1 VRHRRRVAV
10 DSHDL
15 GALRAVVRRTRLVRL
30 VLAGAAVAALAA
42 TVASARSLDIEKRTI
57 APTGSTAVIV
67 LDVSLSI
74 ADDYGSVQRSLEN
87 VIEGDGPVGLV
98 VFSDVAYELLPPG
111 TPAAELRPILRVLE
125 PPRRG
130 QATTPWTESFR
141 GGTKISEALA
151 LAGDMLERERV
162 ENGSIVLV
170 SDLQTSP
177 DDVGALTRTIGDL
190 RSRSVTVRV
199 VPIGALTDG
208 RVLFGRLL
216 GEQGFAA
223 PAEFEGETIP
233 FRVADSAGQPVGLLV
248 LTGLFFLVLAGHE
261 RFAAR
266 LGLPKGAA

>member
-1 VRHRRRVAV
+1 MRRRRSVAV

-30 VLAGAAVAALAA
+30 VLALCVVSALAA
-42 TVASARSLDIEKRTI
+42 TVATARSLDIQKRSI
-57 APTGSTAVIV
+57 VPTGSTAVVV

-111 TPAAELRPILRVLE
+111 TPALELRPILRVLR
-125 PPRRG
+125 PPG
-130 QATTPWTESFR
+130 SGAATTPWTESFR

-151 LAGDMLERERV
+151 LAQAMLERERV
-162 ENGSIVLV
+162 ERGSILLV

-177 DDVGALTRTIGDL
+177 DDVGALAQTVQELRGDG
-190 RSRSVTVRV
+190 VDVRV

-208 RVLFGRLL
+208 RRLFRRLL
-216 GEQGFAA
+216 GEEGFAA
-223 PAEFEGETIP
+223 PAEFEGEIIP
-233 FRVADSAGQPVGLLV
+233 LRTADSAGRPVLLLA
-248 LTGLFFLVLAGHE
+248 LTLVFFLALAVHE
-261 RFAAR
+261 RAAAR
-266 LGLPKGAA
+266 LALPRRLA

>member
-1 VRHRRRVAV
+1 VRRRRSVAV
-10 DSHDL
+10 DSHDV

-42 TVASARSLDIEKRTI
+42 TVASARSLDIQKRTI

-98 VFSDVAYELLPPG
+98 IFSDIPYELLPPG
-111 TPAAELRPILRVLE
+111 TPASELRPILRVLE

-141 GGTKISEALA
+141 GGTKISEALM

-162 ENGSIVLV
+162 RNGSIVLV

-177 DDVGALTRTIGDL
+177 DDVGALTRAVGDL
-190 RSRSVTVRV
+190 QNRSVTLRV

-208 RVLFGRLL
+208 RVLFERLL
-216 GEQGFAA
+216 GPEGFAA
-223 PAEFEGETIP
+223 PTAFEGETIP
-233 FRVADSAGQPVGLLV
+233 LRSADSAGQPVGLLV
-248 LTGLFFLVLAGHE
+248 LTGLFFLALAGHE

-266 LGLPKGAA
+266 LGLPKGSA

>member
-1 VRHRRRVAV
+1 VRRRRSNAV

-15 GALRAVVRRTRLVRL
+15 GALRTVVRRTRLVRL
-30 VLAGAAVAALAA
+30 VLAGTAVAALAA
-42 TVASARSLDIEKRTI
+42 TVASARSLDIQKRTI

-67 LDVSLSI
+67 VDVSLSI

-141 GGTKISEALA
+141 GGTKISGALE

-162 ENGSIVLV
+162 RNGSIVLV

-177 DDVGALTRTIGDL
+177 DDIGALTRIVGEL
-190 RSRSVTVRV
+190 QNRGVTVRV

-208 RVLFGRLL
+208 RVLFERLL
-216 GEQGFAA
+216 GQEGFAA

-233 FRVADSAGQPVGLLV
+233 LRTADRAGQPVGLLL
-248 LTGLFFLVLAGHE
+248 LTALFFLALAGHE

>member
-1 VRHRRRVAV
+1 VRRRRSVAV
-10 DSHDL
+10 DSHDV
-15 GALRAVVRRTRLVRL
+15 GALRGVVRRTRLIRL
-30 VLAGAAVAALAA
+30 VLAAATVAALAA
-42 TVASARSLDIEKRTI
+42 TVASARALDIEKRTI
-57 APTGSTAVIV
+57 VPTGSTAVIV

-74 ADDYGSVQRSLEN
+74 ADDYGSLQRALEN

-141 GGTKISEALA
+141 GGTKISESLA
-151 LAGDMLERERV
+151 LAADMLERDRV
-162 ENGSIVLV
+162 ENGSIILV

-177 DDVGALTRTIGDL
+177 DDVEALTRTIEDL

-199 VPIGALTDG
+199 VPIGALSDG

-216 GEQGFAA
+216 GEEGFAA

-233 FRVADSAGQPVGLLV
+233 LRTADSAGHPVGLLV
-248 LTGLFFLVLAGHE
+248 LTALFFLALAAHERLAG
-261 RFAAR
+261 R
-266 LGLPKGAA
+266 LALTGGTG